1 MLIAQMTD
9 IHIGFD
15 PDARP
20 EELNRIR
27 FRSTLERLIA
37 SPNPIDMLVLT
48 GDLDRRAAGRLS
60 LPGPCDTGQ
69 P

>member
-20 EELNRIR
+20 EELNRTR
-27 FRSTLERLIA
+27 FRATL
-37 SPNPIDMLVLT
+37 S
-48 GDLDRRAAGRLS
+48 RLS
-60 LPGPCDTGQ
+60 PHPTSPICWCCRAISPIMAHGIVSKS
-69 P
+69 